1 MSITRLVSD
10 RTNMLLAQ
18 QQQQQQQQQEVIY
31 AGPSLVDQPRRPF
44 EDIRELSHKKK
55 TASRFFVSEISG
67 SPLSFAVNPDAA
79 KAVVATEYSTK
90 YRPHGSTIG
99 STRLGDPRRA
109 YILHGKVVFA
119 HNGYPF
125 TVMVKSN
132 AIRGRFYGPRDQ
144 RGYFAVPPNST
155 LSFPEGFDV
164 LRPSQAYTSNV
175 FKDFGHCTTDSY
187 RDGVSK
193 SKDGQWYTVTQGC
206 VIHDILARNQ
216 NNPSQPYDLESPD
229 YLESIDARAGVKR
242 YRIPKVLYKSAKTC
256 FLSSVLPKMP
266 HTDFTSMWICI
277 ERLGGVAWDAPLG
290 VFYYDS
296 NECADQAVLSQH
308 GVFSITHWFRYRLLY
323 EEC

>member
-1 MSITRLVSD
+1 MAVSRLVSD
-10 RTNMLLAQ
+10 RTNLLLQ
-18 QQQQQQQQQEVIY
+18 QQQQQQQGELVY
-31 AGPSLVDQPRRPF
+31 AGPSVTEPRRPF
-44 EDIRELSHKKK
+44 EDIRELAHKKK

-67 SPLSFAVNPDAA
+67 SPLLFAANPDAA
-79 KAVVATEYSTK
+79 KTVVATEFSTK
-90 YRPHGSTIG
+90 YRPHGSMIG
-99 STRLGDPRRA
+99 SSRLGDPRRA
-109 YILHGKVVFA
+109 YILHGKVVFV
-119 HNGYPF
+119 HNGFPF
-125 TVMVKSN
+125 TLMVKSN
-132 AIRGRFYGPRDQ
+132 AIRGRFYGPCDQ

-187 RDGVSK
+187 KTGVSK
-193 SKDGQWYTVTQGC
+193 SRDGQWYTIMQGS

-216 NNPSQPYDLESPD
+216 NNPAHPYDLETPEYFDSV
-229 YLESIDARAGVKR
+229 DARAGIKR

-256 FLSSVLPKMP
+256 FRSSVLPKMP
-266 HTDFTSMWICI
+266 HTDFTAMSICI

-308 GVFSITHWFRYRLLY
+308 SVFSVTHWFRYRLLH